1 MKNIFTILLIVLA
14 ITASSFPQFSYPVK
28 FDKQDSTINI
38 EESCILK
45 IANGDLLLFWFHYF
59 REGILP

>member
-1 MKNIFTILLIVLA
+1 MKNIFNILLITVALA
-14 ITASSFPQFSYPVK
+14 ANSFSQVSYPVK

-45 IANGDLLLFWFHYF
+45 IANGDLLI
-59 REGILP
+59 ILV